1 MLMPGKSAAKAA
13 VTLLPRGLLVFP
25 GVAKPENLKSFA
37 FTSAGFLQTRP
48 LTMVGLLESPT
59 QKAIGVRRRRL
70 VGNESCVRRRR
81 RERRV

>member
-1 MLMPGKSAAKAA
+1 
-13 VTLLPRGLLVFP
+13 
-25 GVAKPENLKSFA
+25 
-37 FTSAGFLQTRP
+37 LQTRP